1 MPSHTFLLRKYFL
14 FGITVIVFGM
24 PSAADSCLY
33 PLNVGLQVY
42 ATPGVKIFLL
52 CLHVRFLFLREGGIG
67 SHITQADN
75 QTPCRVKG
83 DIELLIL
90 LPPPPKCWHWD
101 CGCAWPCP
109 VYEVL
114 GFELEALCMLG
125 KHFAD

>member
-1 MPSHTFLLRKYFL
+1 MPSHTFLLRKHFL
-14 FGITVIVFGM
+14 FGITVVVLEC
-24 PSAADSCLY
+24 PLQQTPVST

-52 CLHVRFLFLREGGIG
+52 CLPVWFLFLREGGIG

-90 LPPPPKCWHWD
+90 LPLPPKC
-101 CGCAWPCP
+101 
-109 VYEVL
+109 
-114 GFELEALCMLG
+114 
-125 KHFAD
+125 